1 MKFISAIL
9 LISLFSNFQYE
20 DKKTKKA
27 GKKMQEFVIGIS
39 KYAKN
44 NNPDF
49 IVIPQN
55 GAELAFKNL
64 ESHSDLN
71 DVYLKAI
78 DGIGIEDLFFNEEAK
93 IDTYRLEMLRKIAKS
108 KKIIVSDYITDD
120 KAIAEN
126 NQQNITEGFLSFPRS
141 RSNEHYKEI
150 PKEIIEE
157 NDSNITKFSTA
168 KNFLYLINSSN
179 FKTKA
184 AFIEAIAA
192 TNFDVVSI
200 DLFYKNRP
208 LTKVDIDQLKT
219 KANGGKR
226 LVISYMNIGAAE
238 NWRYYWNP
246 RWSLNN
252 PIWLKKKY
260 EGYNDEF
267 YVEFWH
273 QDWQNII
280 YGNEDSYLK
289 KIMDAGF
296 DGLYLDNVE
305 AYYFLY
311 N

>member
-1 MKFISAIL
+1 MKFVSAIL
-9 LISLFSNFQYE
+9 LISLFSNFQSE

-44 NNPDF
+44 TNRDF

-55 GAELAFKNL
+55 GVELAFKNL
-64 ESHSDLN
+64 DSNSDFN
-71 DVYLKAI
+71 DAYLKAI

-93 IDTYRLEMLRKIAKS
+93 VDTYRLEMLRKIAKS
-108 KKIIVSDYITDD
+108 KKIIVSDYISEDM
-120 KAIAEN
+120 AIAEN

-141 RSNEHYKEI
+141 SSNEHYKEI
-150 PKEIIEE
+150 PKDIIEE
-157 NDSNITKFSTA
+157 NNSNITKFSTA

-179 FKTKA
+179 FKTKS

-200 DLFYKNRP
+200 DLFYNNKP
-208 LTKVDIDQLKT
+208 LTKADVDQLKT

-260 EGYNDEF
+260 EGYDNEF

-280 YGNEDSYLK
+280 YGNEDSYLQ